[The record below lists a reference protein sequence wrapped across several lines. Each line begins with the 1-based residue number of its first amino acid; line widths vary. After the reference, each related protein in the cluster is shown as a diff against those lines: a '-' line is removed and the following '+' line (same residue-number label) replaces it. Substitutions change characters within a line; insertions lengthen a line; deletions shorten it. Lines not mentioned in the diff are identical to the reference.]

1 MFSKLPTA
9 TDFAPLLILGWHAPL
24 PDEARVAVDLMMLA
38 AVAVCAWLVA
48 REIRPRGTRLLI
60 LGSGSMAAR
69 LIEEIESTS
78 HGKYHGR
85 YIVSGIVDND
95 PPDPNSIC
103 HARYLGTCEQLSEIV
118 ARVHPHRIV
127 VAVENRRERLPLHSL
142 LESRASGIDVE
153 DAIELYER
161 ITGKIAI
168 EALRPSTLILSK
180 GFRNHGAA
188 EATARV
194 VSVMVSIVALILLAP
209 VLAVIAILVK
219 LDSRGPVLFIQ
230 QRAGRH
236 SVPFGLLKFR
246 TMHPCDDRPSEWV
259 ADNAYRITRVGKWL
273 RRFRLDE
280 LPQFVNVLRGEMNL
294 IGPRPHP
301 VSNHA
306 TFMEHI
312 AYYGLRSTVRPGLTG
327 WAQVKYGYANNLEQE
342 TEKMRYD
349 LFYIKNRS
357 IWLDVKIL
365 FESVAIVLLGH
376 GCSEVRQ
383 PAPIRRDLSWPAAR
397 LKERRQG
404 VAVDMVPK
412 SATTNVAYLPL
423 LADAAAAGRAARRK

>member
-1 MFSKLPTA
+1 MFSKLPIV
-9 TDFAPLLILGWHAPL
+9 ILGAGP
-24 PDEARVAVDLMMLA
+24 
-38 AVAVCAWLVA
+38 
-48 REIRPRGTRLLI
+48 
-60 LGSGSMAAR
+60 MAAR
-69 LIEEIESTS
+69 LIEEIESAPDCRYTVAGVVDQERPEPGS
-78 HGKYHGR
+78 PCSGR
-85 YIVSGIVDND
+85 W
-95 PPDPNSIC
+95 
-103 HARYLGTCEQLSEIV
+103 LGTCDELPDIV
-118 ARVHPHRIV
+118 ARVQPSRIV
-127 VAVENRRERLPLHSL
+127 VAVENRRDRLPLHSL
-142 LESRASGIDVE
+142 LASRASGIDVE
-153 DAIELYER
+153 DAIEMYER
-161 ITGKIAI
+161 LTGKVAI

-188 EATARV
+188 ETIARV
-194 VSVMVSIVALILLAP
+194 VSVVVSVVALILVAPLLA
-209 VLAVIAILVK
+209 AVAILVK
-219 LDSRGPVLFIQ
+219 LDSPGPVLFVQ
-230 QRAGRH
+230 PRAGRH
-236 SVPFGLLKFR
+236 GVPFGLLKFR
-246 TMHPCDDRPSEWV
+246 TMHPCDQRPSEWV

-327 WAQVKYGYANNLEQE
+327 WAQVKYGYANNLEEE

-349 LFYIKNRS
+349 LFYIRNRS
-357 IWLDVKIL
+357 LWLDVRIL

-397 LKERRQG
+397 TAPT
-404 VAVDMVPK
+404 AVVYAPVP
-412 SATTNVAYLPL
+412 
-423 LADAAAAGRAARRK
+423 AGRR